1 MPRIEIGEVR
11 YFVGQF
17 IRESERLRDALG
29 DYRKAVAKL
38 VADGEIQGEFVDSAK
53 SYYETVHYPIVDT
66 TIECLSEADRILK
79 KYVQDFESQVDD
91 SFDSRLDSDKL
102 DALYAEIRR
111 SENLLDDFTHAM
123 DSMTG
128 NLNLGQQIG
137 MKLGLETSMMQIK
150 EEIKILERYLDFEH
164 SHTNMMHGVLSRM
177 YQVKTGINEIMAG
190 KAFNGTTHTYDSSK
204 MQLGWLN
211 HLVPEKKPK
220 KTYNFDDYTKTLEGS
235 YWILSKNGITNR
247 ETAEASIAYNDGLKD
262 GTIKVTSEET
272 GDFMT
277 DYMLGAVKGI
287 NILNPDMPLT
297 KMQSFSII
305 SFVLLGGIAMKSKGV
320 KVPKS
325 SVSKIYSNVKLKGKD
340 YQGKSNRFVLN
351 DNGHFLSEFKLKPNT
366 KYDANGYKYQTD
378 NLGRINDA
386 DGELSLNMGTR
397 NTKHQLQAGGED
409 RVKAPST
416 QGDHGGHLIATQFNG
431 SPLID
436 NIVAMNGNVNVSAY
450 KTIENSW
457 KKALVEGKSVHVNIK
472 PVYMGESKRPM
483 RFDLKY
489 TIDGKK
495 YVRRLPNEFGGQ

>member
-11 YFVGQF
+11 YFVEQF
-17 IRESERLRDALG
+17 LRESKRLRDALR

-38 VADGEIQGEFVDSAK
+38 VADGEIKGEFVDSAK
-53 SYYETVHYPIVDT
+53 SYYETVHYPIIDT

-91 SFDSRLDSDKL
+91 AFDSRLDSDKL

-150 EEIKILERYLDFEH
+150 EEIKVLERYLDFEH
-164 SHTNMMHGVLSRM
+164 SHTNVMHDVLSRM
-177 YQVKTGINEIMAG
+177 YQVKTGVNEIMAG
-190 KAFNGTTHTYDSSK
+190 KAFNATTHTYDSNK

-220 KTYNFDDYTKTLEGS
+220 KTYNFDDYTKTLEGN

-277 DYMLGAVKGI
+277 DYMLDAMKGI
-287 NILNPDMPLT
+287 NTLNPDVPLT
-297 KMQSFSII
+297 KAQSFSII
-305 SFVLLGGIAMKSKGV
+305 AGVLISGVAMKGRSIKY
-320 KVPKS
+320 PKIG
-325 SVSKIYSNVKLKGKD
+325 VSKIKSDLVIREGK
-340 YQGKSNRFVLN
+340 YEKAARKAGMQVLN
-351 DNGHFLSEFKLKPNT
+351 NGKTLDDMAKTYADTVRKNQKWSWQKSIPDGDKLSIKEKKLIKDTAVSQALLPKVEVKKVEGMKFGFADFKSAGAVKET
-366 KYDANGYKYQTD
+366 V
-378 NLGRINDA
+378 
-386 DGELSLNMGTR
+386 ELP
-397 NTKHQLQAGGED
+397 
-409 RVKAPST
+409 KA
-416 QGDHGGHLIATQFNG
+416 F
-431 SPLID
+431 
-436 NIVAMNGNVNVSAY
+436 
-450 KTIENSW
+450 W
-457 KKALVEGKSVHVNIK
+457 KKTDAEQFKWLDEQVGGKQSGMTWHHTETPGKMELVETGIHDIVPHN
-472 PVYMGESKRPM
+472 
-483 RFDLKY
+483 
-489 TIDGKK
+489 
-495 YVRRLPNEFGGQ
+495 GGRTSGMWADAPR

>member
-17 IRESERLRDALG
+17 LRESERLRDALG

-38 VADGEIQGEFVDSAK
+38 LADDEIKGEFADSAK
-53 SYYETVHYPIVDT
+53 SYYEKVHYPIVDT

-91 SFDSRLDSDKL
+91 SFDSQLDSDKL

-164 SHTNMMHGVLSRM
+164 SHTNVMHDVLSRM
-177 YQVKTGINEIMAG
+177 HQVKTGMNEILAG

-220 KTYNFDDYTKTLEGS
+220 KTYNFDDYTKTLEDS

-277 DYMLGAVKGI
+277 DYMLDAMKGI
-287 NILNPDMPLT
+287 NTMNPDVPLT

-305 SFVLLGGIAMKSKGV
+305 AGVLVGGIAIKGRGI
-320 KVPKS
+320 
-325 SVSKIYSNVKLKGKD
+325 KI
-340 YQGKSNRFVLN
+340 
-351 DNGHFLSEFKLKPNT
+351 P
-366 KYDANGYKYQTD
+366 KYQFENIRIIPGKVGVVVGGNSTKLGKNMLESMGLSRSGKWTGYQAQHVIPADMAKNPVIKKIGMNLDDATNGLFLRVPD
-378 NLGRINDA
+378 NASSPMSRHRGYHSVYNEFVQSRLLMMDTSKSVFELQKDVFDLQNKLIKVQKSG
-386 DGELSLNMGTR
+386 LSLY
-397 NTKHQLQAGGED
+397 
-409 RVKAPST
+409 PS
-416 QGDHGGHLIATQFNG
+416 QGATVDLWERHFN
-431 SPLID
+431 
-436 NIVAMNGNVNVSAY
+436 
-450 KTIENSW
+450 K
-457 KKALVEGKSVHVNIK
+457 IK
-472 PVYMGESKRPM
+472 
-483 RFDLKY
+483 
-489 TIDGKK
+489 
-495 YVRRLPNEFGGQ
+495 

>member
-17 IRESERLRDALG
+17 LRESERLRDALR

-38 VADGEIQGEFVDSAK
+38 LADDEIKGEFADSAK
-53 SYYETVHYPIVDT
+53 SYYEKVHYPIVDT

-91 SFDSRLDSDKL
+91 SFDSQLDSDKL

-164 SHTNMMHGVLSRM
+164 SHTNVMDDVLSRM
-177 YQVKTGINEIMAG
+177 HQVKTGMNEILAG

-220 KTYNFDDYTKTLEGS
+220 KTYNFDDYTKTLEDS

-277 DYMLGAVKGI
+277 DYMLDAMKGI
-287 NILNPDMPLT
+287 NTLNPDVPLT

-305 SFVLLGGIAMKSKGV
+305 AGVLVGGIAIKGRGI
-320 KVPKS
+320 
-325 SVSKIYSNVKLKGKD
+325 KI
-340 YQGKSNRFVLN
+340 
-351 DNGHFLSEFKLKPNT
+351 P
-366 KYDANGYKYQTD
+366 KYQFENIRIIPGKVGVVVGGNSTKLGKNMLESMGLSRSGKWTGYQAQHVIPADMAKNPVIKKIGMNLDDATNGLFLRVPD
-378 NLGRINDA
+378 NA
-386 DGELSLNMGTR
+386 S
-397 NTKHQLQAGGED
+397 
-409 RVKAPST
+409 
-416 QGDHGGHLIATQFNG
+416 
-431 SPLID
+431 SPMSRHRGYHSVYNEFVQSRLLMMD
-436 NIVAMNGNVNVSAY
+436 TS
-450 KTIENSW
+450 
-457 KKALVEGKSVHVNIK
+457 KSVFELQKDV
-472 PVYMGESKRPM
+472 
-483 RFDLKY
+483 FDLQNKL
-489 TIDGKK
+489 IKVQKSG
-495 YVRRLPNEFGGQ
+495 LPLYPSQGATVDLWERHFNKIK

>member
-17 IRESERLRDALG
+17 LRESERLRDALD

-38 VADGEIQGEFVDSAK
+38 VADGEIKGEFVDSAK

-91 SFDSRLDSDKL
+91 AFDSRLDSDKL

-111 SENLLDDFTHAM
+111 SENLLDDFTYAI

-164 SHTNMMHGVLSRM
+164 SHMNMMDDVLTRM
-177 YQVKTGINEIMAG
+177 YQVKTGVNEILAG

-220 KTYNFDDYTKTLEGS
+220 KTYNFDDYTKTLEGC
-235 YWILSKNGITNR
+235 YWILSKNGVTDQESAR
-247 ETAEASIAYNDGLKD
+247 ATIAYNDGLKD
-262 GTIKVTSEET
+262 GTIKREVEDADIDFET
-272 GDFMT
+272 E
-277 DYMLGAVKGI
+277 YMLAAMEGY
-287 NILNPDMPLT
+287 NLLT
-297 KMQSFSII
+297 GEPITKAQSFSII
-305 SFVLLGGIAMKSKGV
+305 SAVLLGAVAMKGRGI

-325 SVSKIYSNVKLKGKD
+325 SFSKIQSDLKIKATKDLEMKNISKKIMATKPMNSPVPEKWIKKGGSIAIDSKGTWSYTNKNGQTVRYPDGYPDFTDYS
-340 YQGKSNRFVLN
+340 
-351 DNGHFLSEFKLKPNT
+351 H
-366 KYDANGYKYQTD
+366 
-378 NLGRINDA
+378 
-386 DGELSLNMGTR
+386 
-397 NTKHQLQAGGED
+397 
-409 RVKAPST
+409 PS
-416 QGDHGGHLIATQFNG
+416 
-431 SPLID
+431 
-436 NIVAMNGNVNVSAY
+436 
-450 KTIENSW
+450 
-457 KKALVEGKSVHVNIK
+457 IK
-472 PVYMGESKRPM
+472 PVQIKVMSPKNPQADFKAANELAGLNKDSNPPVPTLSRAPEGYTWHHHEDGTTMILVD
-483 RFDLKY
+483 FDVHQQFKH
-489 TIDGKK
+489 I
-495 YVRRLPNEFGGQ
+495 GGQSTINGKNQWKK

>member
-17 IRESERLRDALG
+17 LRESERLRDALG

-38 VADGEIQGEFVDSAK
+38 LADDEIKGEFADSAK
-53 SYYETVHYPIVDT
+53 SYYEKVHYPIVDT

-91 SFDSRLDSDKL
+91 SFDSQLDSDKL

-164 SHTNMMHGVLSRM
+164 SHTNVMHDVLSRM
-177 YQVKTGINEIMAG
+177 HQVKTGMNEILAG

-220 KTYNFDDYTKTLEGS
+220 KTYNFDDYTKTLEDS

-277 DYMLGAVKGI
+277 DYMLDAMKGI
-287 NILNPDMPLT
+287 NTMNPDVPLT

-305 SFVLLGGIAMKSKGV
+305 AGVLVGGIAIKGRGI
-320 KVPKS
+320 
-325 SVSKIYSNVKLKGKD
+325 KI
-340 YQGKSNRFVLN
+340 
-351 DNGHFLSEFKLKPNT
+351 P
-366 KYDANGYKYQTD
+366 KYQFENIRIIPGKVGVVVGGNSTKLGKNMLESMGLSRSGKWTGYQAQHVIPADMAKNPVIKKIGMNLDDATNGLFLRVPD
-378 NLGRINDA
+378 NA
-386 DGELSLNMGTR
+386 S
-397 NTKHQLQAGGED
+397 
-409 RVKAPST
+409 
-416 QGDHGGHLIATQFNG
+416 
-431 SPLID
+431 SPMSRHRGYHSVYNEFVQSRLLMMD
-436 NIVAMNGNVNVSAY
+436 TS
-450 KTIENSW
+450 
-457 KKALVEGKSVHVNIK
+457 KSVFELQKDV
-472 PVYMGESKRPM
+472 
-483 RFDLKY
+483 FDLQNKL
-489 TIDGKK
+489 IKVQKSG
-495 YVRRLPNEFGGQ
+495 LPLYPSQGATVDLWERHFNKIK

>member
-17 IRESERLRDALG
+17 LRESERLRDALR

-38 VADGEIQGEFVDSAK
+38 VADDEIKGEFADSAK
-53 SYYETVHYPIVDT
+53 SYYEKVHYPIVDT

-91 SFDSRLDSDKL
+91 SFDSQLDSDKL

-111 SENLLDDFTHAM
+111 SENLLDDLTHAM

-150 EEIKILERYLDFEH
+150 EETKILERYLDFEH
-164 SHTNMMHGVLSRM
+164 SHTNVMDDVLSRM
-177 YQVKTGINEIMAG
+177 HQVKTGVNEILAG
-190 KAFNGTTHTYDSSK
+190 KAFNGTTHMYDSSK

-220 KTYNFDDYTKTLEGS
+220 KTYNFDNYTKTLEDS

-277 DYMLGAVKGI
+277 DYMLDAMKGI
-287 NILNPDMPLT
+287 NTLNPDVPLT

-305 SFVLLGGIAMKSKGV
+305 TGVLVGGIAIKGRGI
-320 KVPKS
+320 
-325 SVSKIYSNVKLKGKD
+325 KI
-340 YQGKSNRFVLN
+340 
-351 DNGHFLSEFKLKPNT
+351 P
-366 KYDANGYKYQTD
+366 KYQFENIRIIPGKVGVVVGGNSTKLGKNMLESMGLSRSGKWTGYQAQHVIPADMAKNPVIKKIGMNLDDATNGLFLRVPD
-378 NLGRINDA
+378 NVISPMSRHRGYHSVYNEFVQSRLLMMDTSKSA
-386 DGELSLNMGTR
+386 FELQ
-397 NTKHQLQAGGED
+397 KD
-409 RVKAPST
+409 V
-416 QGDHGGHLIATQFNG
+416 
-431 SPLID
+431 
-436 NIVAMNGNVNVSAY
+436 
-450 KTIENSW
+450 
-457 KKALVEGKSVHVNIK
+457 
-472 PVYMGESKRPM
+472 
-483 RFDLKY
+483 FDLQNKL
-489 TIDGKK
+489 IKVQKSG
-495 YVRRLPNEFGGQ
+495 LPLYPSQGATVDLWERHFNKIK

>member
-11 YFVGQF
+11 YFVEQF
-17 IRESERLRDALG
+17 LRESKRLRDALR

-38 VADGEIQGEFVDSAK
+38 VADGEIKGEFVDSAK

-79 KYVQDFESQVDD
+79 KYVQGFESQVDD
-91 SFDSRLDSDKL
+91 AFDSQLDSDKL

-164 SHTNMMHGVLSRM
+164 SHTNVMHDVLSRM
-177 YQVKTGINEIMAG
+177 YQVKTGVNEILAG

-235 YWILSKNGITNR
+235 YWILSKNGMTDQESAR
-247 ETAEASIAYNDGLKD
+247 ATIAYNDGLKD
-262 GTIKVTSEET
+262 GTIKMTSEET

-277 DYMLGAVKGI
+277 DYMLDAMKGI
-287 NILNPDMPLT
+287 NTLNPDVPLT
-297 KMQSFSII
+297 KMQSISIV
-305 SFVLLGGIAMKSKGV
+305 SFVLIGGVAMKSKGI

-325 SVSKIYSNVKLKGKD
+325 NVSKIYSNVKLKGT
-340 YQGKSNRFVLN
+340 SSRIVLN
-351 DNGHFLSEFKLKPNT
+351 DNSHFLSEFELKPNV
-366 KYDANGYKYQTD
+366 KYDRNGYLYNTD
-378 NLGRINDA
+378 SQGRINSA
-386 DGELSLNMGTR
+386 KGPLSLQLGER
-397 NTKHQLQAGGED
+397 NTTHQLKAGGED

-416 QGDHGGHLIATQFNG
+416 QGDHGGHLIATRFNG

-436 NIVAMNGNVNVSAY
+436 NIVAMNGNINVSAY
-450 KTIENSW
+450 KKIENDW
-457 KKALVEGKSVHVNIK
+457 ATALSQGKIVEVEIK
-472 PVYMGESKRPM
+472 PKYEGMSKRPSKFEI
-483 RFDLKY
+483 RY
-489 TIDGKK
+489 TIDGEPFKEK
-495 YVRRLPNEFGGQ
+495 LNNTYGGK

>member
-17 IRESERLRDALG
+17 LRESERLRDALR

-38 VADGEIQGEFVDSAK
+38 VADDEIKGEFADSAK
-53 SYYETVHYPIVDT
+53 SYYEKVHYPIVDT

-91 SFDSRLDSDKL
+91 SFDSQLDSDKL

-164 SHTNMMHGVLSRM
+164 SHTNVMDDVLSRM
-177 YQVKTGINEIMAG
+177 HQVKTGVNEILAG
-190 KAFNGTTHTYDSSK
+190 KAFNGTTHMYDSSK

-220 KTYNFDDYTKTLEGS
+220 KTYNFDDYTKTLEDS

-277 DYMLGAVKGI
+277 DYMLDAMKGI
-287 NILNPDMPLT
+287 NTLNPDVPLT

-305 SFVLLGGIAMKSKGV
+305 AGVLVGGIAIKGRGI
-320 KVPKS
+320 
-325 SVSKIYSNVKLKGKD
+325 KI
-340 YQGKSNRFVLN
+340 
-351 DNGHFLSEFKLKPNT
+351 P
-366 KYDANGYKYQTD
+366 KYQFENIRIIPGKVGVVVGGNSTKLGKNMLESMGLSKSGKWTGYQAQHVIPADMAKNPVIKKIGMNLDDATNGLFLRVPD
-378 NLGRINDA
+378 NAI
-386 DGELSLNMGTR
+386 
-397 NTKHQLQAGGED
+397 
-409 RVKAPST
+409 
-416 QGDHGGHLIATQFNG
+416 
-431 SPLID
+431 SPMSRHRGYHSVYNEFVQSRLLMMD
-436 NIVAMNGNVNVSAY
+436 TS
-450 KTIENSW
+450 
-457 KKALVEGKSVHVNIK
+457 KSVFELQKDV
-472 PVYMGESKRPM
+472 
-483 RFDLKY
+483 FDLQNKL
-489 TIDGKK
+489 IKVQKSG
-495 YVRRLPNEFGGQ
+495 LPLYPSQGATVDLWERHFNKIK

>member
-1 MPRIEIGEVR
+1 MRQHTPTIP
-11 YFVGQF
+11 
-17 IRESERLRDALG
+17 
-29 DYRKAVAKL
+29 AKC
-38 VADGEIQGEFVDSAK
+38 K
-53 SYYETVHYPIVDT
+53 
-66 TIECLSEADRILK
+66 
-79 KYVQDFESQVDD
+79 
-91 SFDSRLDSDKL
+91 
-102 DALYAEIRR
+102 
-111 SENLLDDFTHAM
+111 
-123 DSMTG
+123 
-128 NLNLGQQIG
+128 
-137 MKLGLETSMMQIK
+137 
-150 EEIKILERYLDFEH
+150 
-164 SHTNMMHGVLSRM
+164 
-177 YQVKTGINEIMAG
+177 
-190 KAFNGTTHTYDSSK
+190 
-204 MQLGWLN
+204 LGWLN

-235 YWILSKNGITNR
+235 YWVLSKNGITNR

-277 DYMLGAVKGI
+277 DYMLDAMKGI
-287 NILNPDMPLT
+287 NTLNPDVPLT

-305 SFVLLGGIAMKSKGV
+305 SFVLLGGITMKSKGV

-351 DNGHFLSEFKLKPNT
+351 DNGHFLSEFELKPNT

-386 DGELSLNMGTR
+386 DGELSLNKGIR

-495 YVRRLPNEFGGQ
+495 YVRRLPNEYGGQ